1 MVQNCGIMGQECRDL
16 PRSDIPVAVS
26 VKEVLQLEL
35 SERELKFPVG
45 IDIGSAITATGS
57 GL

>member
-1 MVQNCGIMGQECRDL
+1 MGQECRDL

-26 VKEVLQLEL
+26 VKEVLQLDL
-35 SERELKFPVG
+35 SERELKVLVG

-57 GL
+57 GSRS